1 VGVNN
6 QRSPSG
12 PYRLELLVS
21 IDGLIRHYS
30 VDVNAVSLAGEV
42 TELRELLEI
51 VEPGYLDA
59 GQQLYDWVVAP
70 YTSELVSAGAEKRA
84 AVVAS

>member
-51 VEPGYLDA
+51 VEQG
-59 GQQLYDWVVAP
+59 
-70 YTSELVSAGAEKRA
+70 
-84 AVVAS
+84 